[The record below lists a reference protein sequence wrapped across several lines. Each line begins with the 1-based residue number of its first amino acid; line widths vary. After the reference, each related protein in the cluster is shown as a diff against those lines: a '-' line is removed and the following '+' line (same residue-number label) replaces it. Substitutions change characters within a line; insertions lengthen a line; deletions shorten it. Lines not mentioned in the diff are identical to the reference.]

1 MQSFPPVTSVSK
13 RETAK
18 MREEGEIE
26 EKKVSNQLYLTDK
39 CALDLEWNS
48 DMLLGQFFRAS
59 FKSLP
64 L

>member
-1 MQSFPPVTSVSK
+1 
-13 RETAK
+13 